1 MNQLVFI
8 MNGQAVTDSLTV
20 AKVFGK
26 DHKHVL
32 RDIETQMEKL
42 NEANESDFRVSNFG
56 LGSYRHEQNKQ
67 FYKKYNLTEDAFT
80 LIAMSYVTPEA
91 MKFKVRFIK
100 EFKRI
105 KEELTKP
112 KVLTDR
118 EQLIASMKLSLE
130 TAEEIEV
137 IKNDVEFI
145 KHQVSEELTLNHG
158 QQQTL
163 HHEIKKRVE
172 SIKDDYELTKREI
185 YSQIHSHLRRAFVAP
200 KYIFI
205 KRKDYEEAVSWVKTW
220 RPLI

>member
-1 MNQLVFI
+1 MNELVFI
-8 MNGQAVTDSLTV
+8 EGGQAVTDSLTV
-20 AKVFGK
+20 AQVFRK
-26 DHKHVL
+26 DHDKVV
-32 RDIETQMEKL
+32 RDIGVQIAKL
-42 NEANESDFRVSNFG
+42 EEAGEEEFSTANFG
-56 LGSYRHEQNKQ
+56 GSTYTSRGRQYVKWS
-67 FYKKYNLTEDAFT
+67 LSEDAFT

-91 MKFKVRFIK
+91 MKFKVKFIQ

-145 KHQVSEELTLNHG
+145 KHQVSEEITLNHG

-172 SIKDDYELTKREI
+172 SIKDDYDLTKREI
-185 YSQIHSHLRRAFVAP
+185 YSQIHSHLRRAFSAP
-200 KYIFI
+200 KYIFV
-205 KRKDYEEAVSWVKTW
+205 KRKDYEEAVSWVNSW